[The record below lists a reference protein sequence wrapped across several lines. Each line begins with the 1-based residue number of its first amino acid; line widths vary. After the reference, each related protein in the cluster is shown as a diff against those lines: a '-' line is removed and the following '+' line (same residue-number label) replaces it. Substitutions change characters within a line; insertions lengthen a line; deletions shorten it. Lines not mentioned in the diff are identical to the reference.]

1 MKRIALI
8 LLSLAMV
15 VFLAGCG
22 GGEKPAAG
30 KGEAKDGAEAG
41 LHDPQSHTYNQ
52 GGRNSSNWSSSARTD
67 ASTSRSIPRD
77 SSARANGNSWKRSSR
92 VPLTPMWASTAPLSG
107 FSPSMGILDLPFLFR
122 DYAHVDKV
130 LDGPVGRQ
138 LMDEI
143 EKAGM
148 KGLAFWENGFRNL
161 TNSKRAVKAPAD
173 AKGLKI
179 RTQENKIHLAAW
191 KAVGVNPVPMA
202 WGEVYGALQQK
213 AIDGQENPIAVI
225 HSVKL
230 NEVQKYLTLSQHVYS
245 PAMIIIS
252 LKKWQSFSKEDQD
265 LLMKA
270 ALETAAYSGSWAV
283 TMRRSRSPNWPP
295 KACRD
300 KGRGQDGLAESHEAG
315 PGGVHSPIRQG
326 PGGCHPAVEIADRVF
341 LVCTGE
347 AERVAHPGGGGRPS
361 SGSWRSSPSSFPMRS
376 SAATSWGEMPAWSG
390 EAATFALVWVSMMG
404 GAAGLRRGYRIGITV
419 LYKKLTPGAARA
431 VRVAADVLVLAFFL
445 VMVVYGLQQT
455 QVNIRQTSPAMGLSM
470 AFPYA
475 ALPVGFALMFLFTLE
490 ETIRILRG
498 APGEG

>member
-1 MKRIALI
+1 LPISRNPFPGVIFLEFPWPFLYAVPVGFPCRPPGATPGTAGPAVPTKQKEESDPMKRIALI
-8 LLSLAMV
+8 LLSLSMV
-15 VFLAGCG
+15 AFLELKLASMT
-22 GGEKPAAG
+22 PT
-30 KGEAKDGAEAG
+30 
-41 LHDPQSHTYNQ
+41 SHTYNQ
-52 GGRNSSNWSSSARTD
+52 GAAKFVELVKQRSNGRIDIKIYPEGQLGKGERELLEAIQQGTID
-67 ASTSRSIPRD
+67 AYV
-77 SSARANGNSWKRSSR
+77 G
-92 VPLTPMWASTAPLSG
+92 STAPLSG

-270 ALETAAYSGSWAV
+270 ALETAAYQRKLGRDNEEKQIAELAAKGMSV
-283 TMRRSRSPNWPP
+283 TKDVDKTAWL
-295 KACRD
+295 KAM
-300 KGRGQDGLAESHEAG
+300 K
-315 PGGVHSPIRQG
+315 
-326 PGGCHPAVEIADRVF
+326 PALEEFIPQFGKDRVD
-341 LVCTGE
+341 
-347 AERVAHPGGGGRPS
+347 A
-361 SGSWRSSPSSFPMRS
+361 
-376 SAATSWGEMPAWSG
+376 
-390 EAATFALVWVSMMG
+390 
-404 GAAGLRRGYRIGITV
+404 IQ
-419 LYKKLTPGAARA
+419 A
-431 VRVAADVLVLAFFL
+431 VK
-445 VMVVYGLQQT
+445 
-455 QVNIRQTSPAMGLSM
+455 
-470 AFPYA
+470 
-475 ALPVGFALMFLFTLE
+475 
-490 ETIRILRG
+490 
-498 APGEG
+498 